1 MQDIELV
8 IARRMHEYMAGAHPS
23 VFQGSGFDFVGLR
36 DWQPGDRLS
45 SIDWSQS
52 TLTNFSPLITRE
64 FEQQSTARIV
74 IVADTS
80 VSTRCGTG
88 GVAIATVIA
97 RVVAT
102 FAMAG
107 AFFQDQVGLITFDGR
122 FRQMSVRPQVGKN
135 HAIHCLDAY
144 QDVVFDRTQY
154 EPQPVENTF
163 GGLLRKTSI
172 VPVVSDFLFE
182 DYESFLDD
190 LLKLQASH
198 DTFIVLVDSRHA
210 YDLPVISDGWIEAAD
225 AETGES
231 CLMSSS
237 DLGQLSGR
245 IVDWQNTVESAA
257 LSRGLE
263 VLRVSADADAFHGAA
278 VRFLAD
284 RRLRKR

>member
-1 MQDIELV
+1 
-8 IARRMHEYMAGAHPS
+8 

-74 IVADTS
+74 IIADTS

-88 GVAIATVIA
+88 GVPIATVIA

-122 FRQMSVRPQVGKN
+122 SRQMSVRPQVGKT

-144 QDVVFDRTQY
+144 QDVVFGRTQY

-163 GGLLRKTSI
+163 GGLLRKTSM
-172 VPVVSDFLFE
+172 VPVVSDFLFD
-182 DYESFLDD
+182 DYEFFLDE

-198 DTFIVLVDSRHA
+198 DTFVVLVDSRHA
-210 YDLPVISDGWIEAAD
+210 YDLPVISDGWIEAVD

-237 DLGQLSGR
+237 DLGRLSSR

>member
-1 MQDIELV
+1 
-8 IARRMHEYMAGAHPS
+8 MAGAHPS

-80 VSTRCGTG
+80 VSTRCGTR
-88 GVAIATVIA
+88 GVPIATVVA
-97 RVVAT
+97 RAVAT

-122 FRQMSVRPQVGKN
+122 CRHMSVRPQVGKN

-144 QDVVFDRTQY
+144 QDVVFGRTQY
-154 EPQPVENTF
+154 EPQPVANTF
-163 GGLLRKTSI
+163 DGLLRKTSM

-198 DTFIVLVDSRHA
+198 DTFVVLVDSRHA

-225 AETGES
+225 VETGQS
-231 CLMSSS
+231 HLLSSS
-237 DLGQLSGR
+237 ELQQLGDR
-245 IVDWQNTVESAA
+245 VFDWQNTVEAAA

-263 VLRVSADADAFHGAA
+263 VLRVSADIDTFHGAV

>member
-1 MQDIELV
+1 
-8 IARRMHEYMAGAHPS
+8 MHEYMAGAHPS

-107 AFFQDQVGLITFDGR
+107 AFIQDQVGLITFDGR
-122 FRQMSVRPQVGKN
+122 SRQMSVRPQVGKN

-163 GGLLRKTSI
+163 GGLLRKTSM

-231 CLMSSS
+231 CLMASS

-245 IVDWQNTVESAA
+245 SVDWQNTVESAA